1 MSVNLFQLLF
11 GEWLDLLFSFK
22 GRINRAKYWLTG
34 LIYFVALFAYYI
46 LFSLFFSFPADL
58 LGIILIFSVPMI
70 PIIVSS
76 VAVAIKRLHDR
87 DKSGWW
93 LLVFYLLPG
102 VIGNIGP
109 YTGMDFVF
117 SWRTLRCRSGHS
129 SSSASC
135 AGRPDAT
142 NMAPTRSCV
151 LACRDKVFIVLQRL
165 LS

>member
-1 MSVNLFQLLF
+1 VNLFQLLF

-46 LFSLFFSFPADL
+46 LFSLFFSFPADF
-58 LGIILIFSVPMI
+58 LGIILVFSVPMI

-117 SWRTLRCRSGHS
+117 QLANVALSIWALVELGFLRGTSGRNQY
-129 SSSASC
+129 
-135 AGRPDAT
+135 GPDPLVRA
-142 NMAPTRSCV
+142 R
-151 LACRDKVFIVLQRL
+151 LQK
-165 LS
+165 